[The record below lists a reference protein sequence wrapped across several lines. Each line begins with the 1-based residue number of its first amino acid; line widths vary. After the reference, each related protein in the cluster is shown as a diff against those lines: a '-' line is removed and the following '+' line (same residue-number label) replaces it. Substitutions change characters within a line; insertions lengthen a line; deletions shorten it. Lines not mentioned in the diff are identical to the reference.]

1 MRYASAAR
9 NHRQPHPARGAIHR
23 SLSVRIMPGI
33 RLRTMAIN
41 LTQRSGRC
49 AKRCMQFRVREGAM
63 WRKWRS
69 APCAFSMM
77 VQEILSPENKAGE
90 TMLHRNRDTTLHRNK
105 PERAKKLAF
114 GYDAPHHYMDD
125 LDSTLLYNS
134 LAKQPIQKKGDVTS
148 FLQ

>member
-1 MRYASAAR
+1 
-9 NHRQPHPARGAIHR
+9 
-23 SLSVRIMPGI
+23 
-33 RLRTMAIN
+33 
-41 LTQRSGRC
+41 
-49 AKRCMQFRVREGAM
+49 
-63 WRKWRS
+63 
-69 APCAFSMM
+69 MM

-90 TMLHRNRDTTLHRNK
+90 TMLHRNK